1 MQYRFTCGIK
11 KIYAVRF
18 VGKKNF
24 ITPFLKNYKDNSL
37 NTKNMPH
44 GYTNQTQLTPRGI
57 LKRYMG
63 PGAMNRWQTERNLL
77 PVISEYLPVPPLLK
91 QKNTGEIVTKRMYG
105 LHGLDMVENGQSSI
119 VLTALGKLLKL
130 VQEVPAQKLHGLITG
145 NGPVLVHG
153 DYGPQNLLLNA
164 KTNEPVAL
172 VDWEWAHLG
181 DAVEDVASVE
191 WTFRMFYT
199 KEASKIQL
207 FYEAYGEI
215 PPWEERHEAMMS
227 ICKRQLEFAR
237 LLGKRKIIQQSQN
250 RLHITSRFL
259 SL

>member
-1 MQYRFTCGIK
+1 M
-11 KIYAVRF
+11 
-18 VGKKNF
+18 
-24 ITPFLKNYKDNSL
+24 

-57 LKRYMG
+57 LKRYVG
-63 PGAMNRWQTERNLL
+63 PGAMSRWHTEMSLL
-77 PVISEYLPVPPLLK
+77 PIISEYLPVPTMLK
-91 QKNTGEIVTKRMYG
+91 QKNTGEIITKRIYG
-105 LHGLDMVENGQSSI
+105 LHALDMVDNGQSSE
-119 VLTALGKLLKL
+119 VLKALGKLLKL
-130 VQEVPAQKLHGLITG
+130 IQNIPAQKLQGLIPG
-145 NGPVLVHG
+145 SGSVLVHG

-164 KTNEPVAL
+164 KTNEPVAI

-181 DAVEDVASVE
+181 DIVEDIASVE
-191 WTFRMFYT
+191 WTIRMFHT
-199 KEASKIQL
+199 KEVSNIQL
-207 FYEAYGEI
+207 FYEAYGDI
-215 PPWEERHEAMMS
+215 PPWEMRHEAMMM